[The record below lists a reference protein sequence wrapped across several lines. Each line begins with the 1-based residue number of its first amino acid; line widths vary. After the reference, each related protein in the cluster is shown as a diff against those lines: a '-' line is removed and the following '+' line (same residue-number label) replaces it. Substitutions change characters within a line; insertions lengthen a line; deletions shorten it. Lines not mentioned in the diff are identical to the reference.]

1 MANIKS
7 NEKRYLQNEKKHLLN
22 HMQMSKLKT
31 QIKKTKASKD
41 SKDLA
46 KSYQLIDSSVSK
58 GIISQN
64 KANRLK
70 SRLSINVATAPTEK
84 TEATKKRSVSTRKKT
99 TTKKTTSKK

>member
-22 HMQMSKLKT
+22 HMQMSRLKT
-31 QIKKTKASKD
+31 QLKKTKISK
-41 SKDLA
+41 SEKDVSL
-46 KSYQLIDSSVSK
+46 SYQLIDSSLSK

-70 SRLSINVATAPTEK
+70 SRLIAFIRKEPIEK
-84 TEATKKRSVSTRKKT
+84 NETNKKNKKKVI
-99 TTKKTTSKK
+99 KKASK